1 MNVVARV
8 GRAARQHPDSCA
20 VASANGHLSYA
31 QLWSQALALAEHLK
45 DLGVCPGD
53 PVALCLPR
61 SIELVVGALGIL
73 AAGGVYVAMDPD
85 YPDEQ
90 LKFML
95 ADAGVEVVVAK
106 PNEAKRI
113 GAGRVAEPMQP
124 AASVPADPVSISA
137 GDPAY
142 IVYTSGSTGRPK
154 GVVIGHASL
163 ANLVEW
169 HEKAFGVTAS
179 DRSAL
184 ISSPGFDAAVWEI
197 WSCLA
202 AGASLHIPQD
212 RVKTDPAALRD
223 WLLAERI
230 TTTFVPTPLCEEVIA
245 LDWPANAALRY
256 LLTGGDVLHRRPRVG
271 LPFRLVNN
279 YGIAEAAVVSTS
291 GAIMPGTAGTECGD
305 LPTLGSAIPGV
316 KLTVVDQN
324 GRPVPPDTAGELV
337 VGGISVG
344 VGYVGHPIHNHGR
357 FSLNAAG
364 ERCYRTGDLVRLRA
378 DGQLVYLGRIDEQV
392 KVRGLRIE
400 VSEITAA
407 LDQHPKV
414 RASAVV
420 SVGNN
425 GTRRLRAF
433 VVGVVGRQPAPAE
446 LRDYLSRR
454 LPAHMVPAD
463 CMVLTG
469 LPATANGK
477 IDRKLLREAGSQLAG
492 RGILAAPRTDVERAL
507 ADIVAER
514 LWLPEIGI
522 DEDFFVLGGNSMLV
536 AQLSDRI
543 RERFGVELP
552 LRSIFE
558 RPTVA
563 QMAIEVE
570 RLSMADIEVMRADE
584 LIETAGPIRVDA
596 TQHTGDR
603 GR

>member
-8 GRAARQHPDSCA
+8 GRAACQHPDASA
-20 VASANGHLSYA
+20 VVSANGHLSYA
-31 QLWSQALALAEHLK
+31 QLWSQALALAGHLTEM
-45 DLGVCPGD
+45 GVCPGD

-85 YPDEQ
+85 CPDER

-95 ADAGVEVVVAK
+95 VDSGAEVVVAK
-106 PNEAKRI
+106 ANEAKRI
-113 GAGRVAEPMQP
+113 GAARVAEPMQA
-124 AASVPADPVSISA
+124 AASVPAAPVAVAA

-163 ANLVEW
+163 ENLVDW

-184 ISSPGFDAAVWEI
+184 ISGPGFDAAVWEI
-197 WSCLA
+197 WPCLA
-202 AGASLHIPQD
+202 AGASLHVPQD
-212 RVKTDPAALRD
+212 CVKTDPTALRD

-230 TTTFVPTPLCEEVIA
+230 TTTFVPTPLCEQVIA
-245 LDWPANAALRY
+245 LDWPDSAPLRY
-256 LLTGGDVLHRRPRVG
+256 MLTGGDLLHRRPRAG
-271 LPFRLVNN
+271 LPFQLVNN

-291 GAIMPGTAGTECGD
+291 GVVTPGTAGSECAD

-316 KLTVVDQN
+316 KLTVVDPS
-324 GRPVPPDTAGELV
+324 GRPVPPDTAGELIV
-337 VGGISVG
+337 SGVSVG

-357 FSLNAAG
+357 FSLNAVG

-378 DGQLVYLGRIDEQV
+378 DGQLVYLGRLDEQV
-392 KVRGLRIE
+392 NVRGLRIE
-400 VSEITAA
+400 PNEITAA
-407 LDQHPKV
+407 LGQHPKV
-414 RASAVV
+414 HASAVV
-420 SVGNN
+420 AVGSN
-425 GTRRLRAF
+425 GSRRLRAF
-433 VVGVVGRQPAPAE
+433 VVGAVGRQPAPAE
-446 LRDYLSRR
+446 LRDYLSKR

-463 CMVLTG
+463 CTVLAG

-477 IDRKLLREAGSQLAG
+477 IDRKLLREAGSQVAG
-492 RGILAAPRTDVERAL
+492 RAQLAPPGNDVERIL

-522 DEDFFVLGGNSMLV
+522 DEDFFALGGNSMLV
-536 AQLSDRI
+536 AQLSVRI

-558 RPTVA
+558 NPTVA

-570 RLSMADIEVMRADE
+570 RLMMADIADE
-584 LIETAGPIRVDA
+584 LIETAGQIRVDA
-596 TQHTGDR
+596 PQRTGDR
-603 GR
+603 AR